1 MQITLNNKIEVFPN
15 ETLTIK
21 EILELKKFT
30 YPKLIV
36 KLNDV
41 IIEKEDFES
50 TFLKEGDNLI
60 ILHLLAGG

>member
-50 TFLKEGDNLI
+50 TFVKEGDNLM

>member
-41 IIEKEDFES
+41 IIENQDFES

>member
-41 IIEKEDFES
+41 IIEKEDFDS
-50 TFLKEGDNLI
+50 TFVKEGDNLM